1 MIKPILSIVIV
12 SYNTAEITTNCLKSV
27 LSDKGLEFNLDKKY
41 SDKQPSTIPTEIIVV
56 DNASTDNSV
65 SEIKKFQNSL
75 KIAKRSKVPIA
86 KNIGKNCKLKILR
99 NSTNVG
105 FAKANNLCFEIA
117 SGNFVLL
124 LNSDTIIKHS
134 AISQSLIW
142 LSAHPEAGVCTGQL
156 LNKDG
161 TIQPTGGFFPNLLN
175 TFAWSLFLDDLPFIN
190 KLIPPIHPHPPQF
203 YTKDNFYL
211 KDRQLDWVTAAF
223 MLTRK
228 EIINKT
234 KGFDPNYFMYAEE
247 IEWSYRIKKTFP
259 KLQTWYLIGPQIIH
273 LGGASATNNTDK
285 LLREYTGI
293 LHFFKKHKPGA
304 AKFARIFLQLG
315 CLLRSLFNPNY
326 KNLWQ
331 KI

>member
-1 MIKPILSIVIV
+1 MIKPILSIIIV
-12 SYNTAEITTNCLKSV
+12 SYNTAEITVNCLKSV
-27 LSDKGLEFNLDKKY
+27 LSDKGLEFDLDKKY
-41 SDKQPSTIPTEIIVV
+41 TDKEPSTIPAEIIVV
-56 DNASTDNSV
+56 DNASTDNTMARLQGLKTK
-65 SEIKKFQNSL
+65 IKLIKNSQNL
-75 KIAKRSKVPIA
+75 
-86 KNIGKNCKLKILR
+86 
-99 NSTNVG
+99 G
-105 FAKANNLCFEIA
+105 FAKANNQAFEKA
-117 SGNFVLL
+117 LGNFVLL

-156 LNKDG
+156 LNKDD

-175 TFAWSLFLDDLPFIN
+175 TLAWCLFLDDLPFVN
-190 KLIPPIHPHPPQF
+190 KLILPIHPHPPQF

-211 KDRQLDWVTAAF
+211 KDRQLDWVTGAF
-223 MLTRK
+223 MLVRK
-228 EIINKT
+228 EIIDKT
-234 KGFDPNYFMYAEE
+234 KGFDPDYFMYSEE
-247 IEWSYRIKKTFP
+247 VEWSYRIKKTFP

-293 LHFFKKHKPGA
+293 LHFFKKHKPNL
-304 AKFARIFLQLG
+304 AKFARIFLRLG
-315 CLLRSLFNPNY
+315 ALLRSLFNPNY

>member
-1 MIKPILSIVIV
+1 MIKPILSIIIV
-12 SYNTAEITTNCLKSV
+12 SYNTAEITINCLKSV
-27 LSDKGLEFNLDKKY
+27 LSDKGLELDLDKKY
-41 SDKQPSTIPTEIIVV
+41 TDKEPSTIPTEIIVV
-56 DNASTDNSV
+56 DNASTDNTMARLQGLKTK
-65 SEIKKFQNSL
+65 IKLIKNSQNL
-75 KIAKRSKVPIA
+75 
-86 KNIGKNCKLKILR
+86 
-99 NSTNVG
+99 G
-105 FAKANNLCFEIA
+105 FAKANNQAFEKA
-117 SGNFVLL
+117 LGNFVLL

-175 TFAWSLFLDDLPFIN
+175 TFTWCLFLDDLPFAN

-211 KDRQLDWVTAAF
+211 KDRQLDWVTGAF

-228 EIINKT
+228 EIIDKT
-234 KGFDPNYFMYAEE
+234 KGFDPNYFMYSEE
-247 IEWSYRIKKTFP
+247 VEWSYRIKKTFP
-259 KLQTWYLIGPQIIH
+259 TLQTWYLIGPQIIH

-285 LLREYTGI
+285 LLREYLGI
-293 LHFFKKHKPGA
+293 LHFFKKHKPNL
-304 AKFARIFLQLG
+304 AKFARISLRLG
-315 CLLRSLFNPNY
+315 ALLRSLFNPNY
-326 KNLWQ
+326 KKLWQ

>member
-1 MIKPILSIVIV
+1 MIKPVLSIIII
-12 SYNTAEITTNCLKSV
+12 SYNTAEITVNCLKSV
-27 LSDKGLEFNLDKKY
+27 LSDKSLEFNLNKKY
-41 SDKQPSTIPTEIIVV
+41 AKDEPDTIPTEIIVV
-56 DNASTDNSV
+56 DNASTDNTISRIQGLKTK
-65 SEIKKFQNSL
+65 IKLIKNSQNL
-75 KIAKRSKVPIA
+75 
-86 KNIGKNCKLKILR
+86 
-99 NSTNVG
+99 G
-105 FAKANNLCFEIA
+105 FAKANNQGFEKA
-117 SGNFVLL
+117 LGNFVLL

-175 TFAWSLFLDDLPFIN
+175 TFAWCLFLDDLPFIN
-190 KLIPPIHPHPPQF
+190 KLILPIHPHPPQF

-211 KDRQLDWVTAAF
+211 KDRQLDWVTGAF

-228 EIINKT
+228 EIIDKT
-234 KGFDPNYFMYAEE
+234 KGFDPDYFMYAEE
-247 IEWSYRIKKTFP
+247 VEWSYRIKKIFP
-259 KLQTWYLIGPQIIH
+259 NLQTWYLIGPQIIH

-285 LLREYTGI
+285 LLREYLGI
-293 LHFFKKHKPGA
+293 LHFFKKNKPKE
-304 AKFARIFLQLG
+304 AKFAKIFLRLG
-315 CLLRSLFNPNY
+315 ALLRSLFNPNY

>member
-1 MIKPILSIVIV
+1 MIKPILSIIIV
-12 SYNTAEITTNCLKSV
+12 SYNTAEITVNCLKSV
-27 LSDKGLEFNLDKKY
+27 LSDKGLEFYLDKKY
-41 SDKQPSTIPTEIIVV
+41 TTSTSATIPTEIIVV
-56 DNASTDNSV
+56 DNASTDDTTTRLKGLKTKINI
-65 SEIKKFQNSL
+65 IKNQ
-75 KIAKRSKVPIA
+75 
-86 KNIGKNCKLKILR
+86 KNL
-99 NSTNVG
+99 G
-105 FAKANNLCFEIA
+105 FSKANNQGFKIA
-117 SGNFVLL
+117 SGNYILL

-175 TFAWSLFLDDLPFIN
+175 TFTWCLFLDDLPFVN

-211 KDRQLDWVTAAF
+211 KDRQLDWVTGAF
-223 MLTRK
+223 MLLRK
-228 EIINKT
+228 EIIDKT
-234 KGFDPNYFMYAEE
+234 KGFDPNYFMYSEE
-247 IEWSYRIKKTFP
+247 VEWSYRIKKTFP

-285 LLREYTGI
+285 LLREYLGI
-293 LHFFKKHKPGA
+293 LHFFKKHKPKE
-304 AKFARIFLQLG
+304 AKFARIFLRLG
-315 CLLRSLFNPNY
+315 ALLRSLFNSNY

>member
-1 MIKPILSIVIV
+1 MARLQGLKTKIKLIKNSQ
-12 SYNTAEITTNCLKSV
+12 
-27 LSDKGLEFNLDKKY
+27 NL
-41 SDKQPSTIPTEIIVV
+41 
-56 DNASTDNSV
+56 
-65 SEIKKFQNSL
+65 
-75 KIAKRSKVPIA
+75 
-86 KNIGKNCKLKILR
+86 
-99 NSTNVG
+99 G
-105 FAKANNLCFEIA
+105 FAKANNQAFEKA
-117 SGNFVLL
+117 LGNFVLL

-175 TFAWSLFLDDLPFIN
+175 TFTWCLFLDDLPFAN

-211 KDRQLDWVTAAF
+211 KDRQLDWVTGAF

-228 EIINKT
+228 EIIDKT
-234 KGFDPNYFMYAEE
+234 KGFDPNYFMYSEE
-247 IEWSYRIKKTFP
+247 VEWSYRIKKTFP
-259 KLQTWYLIGPQIIH
+259 TLQTWYLIGPQIIH

-285 LLREYTGI
+285 LLREYLGI
-293 LHFFKKHKPGA
+293 LHFFKKHKPNL
-304 AKFARIFLQLG
+304 AKFARISLRLG
-315 CLLRSLFNPNY
+315 ALLRSLFNPNY
-326 KNLWQ
+326 KKLWQ

>member
-1 MIKPILSIVIV
+1 MIKPILSIIIV
-12 SYNTAEITTNCLKSV
+12 SYNTAEITVNCLKSV
-27 LSDKGLEFNLDKKY
+27 LSDKGLEFDLDKKY
-41 SDKQPSTIPTEIIVV
+41 TTSTSATIPTEIIVV
-56 DNASTDNSV
+56 DNASTDDTTTRLKGLKTKINI
-65 SEIKKFQNSL
+65 IKNQ
-75 KIAKRSKVPIA
+75 
-86 KNIGKNCKLKILR
+86 KNL
-99 NSTNVG
+99 G
-105 FAKANNLCFEIA
+105 FSKANNQGFKIA
-117 SGNFVLL
+117 SGNYILL

-175 TFAWSLFLDDLPFIN
+175 TFTWCLFLDDLPFVN
-190 KLIPPIHPHPPQF
+190 KLIPPIHPHSPQF

-211 KDRQLDWVTAAF
+211 KDRQLDWVTGAF
-223 MLTRK
+223 MLLRK
-228 EIINKT
+228 EIIDKT
-234 KGFDPNYFMYAEE
+234 KGFDPNYFMYSEE
-247 IEWSYRIKKTFP
+247 VEWSYRIKKTFP

-285 LLREYTGI
+285 LLREYLGI
-293 LHFFKKHKPGA
+293 LHFFKKHKPKE
-304 AKFARIFLQLG
+304 AKFARIFLRLG
-315 CLLRSLFNPNY
+315 ALLRSLFNSNY

>member
-1 MIKPILSIVIV
+1 MIKPVLSIIII
-12 SYNTAEITTNCLKSV
+12 SYNTAEITVNCLRSV
-27 LSDKGLEFNLDKKY
+27 FKDKGLEFDLTKKY
-41 SDKQPSTIPTEIIVV
+41 SNDTPDSIPTEIIVI

-65 SEIKKFQNSL
+65 PEIKKIQNSL
-75 KIAKRSKVPIA
+75 KI
-86 KNIGKNCKLKILR
+86 KNCELKILC

-105 FAKANNLCFEIA
+105 FAKANNLGFDIA
-117 SGNFVLL
+117 QGNFVLL

-175 TFAWSLFLDDLPFIN
+175 TFTWSFFLDDLPFVNII
-190 KLIPPIHPHPPQF
+190 IPPIHPHPPQF

-211 KDRQLDWVTAAF
+211 KDRQLDWVTGAF

-228 EIINKT
+228 ELIDKT

-247 IEWSYRIKKTFP
+247 VEWSYRIKKTFP
-259 KLQTWYLIGPQIIH
+259 DLQTWYLIGPQIIH
-273 LGGASATNNTDK
+273 LGGASSSNSTDK
-285 LLREYTGI
+285 LLNEYLGI
-293 LHFFKKHKPGA
+293 LHFFKKHKPA
-304 AKFARIFLQLG
+304 SAKFARIFLRLG
-315 CLLRSLFNPNY
+315 AFLRSLINPNY

>member
-1 MIKPILSIVIV
+1 MIKPVLSIIII
-12 SYNTAEITTNCLKSV
+12 SYNTAEITVNCLKSV
-27 LSDKGLEFNLDKKY
+27 LTDKGLEFDLDKKY
-41 SDKQPSTIPTEIIVV
+41 AKNEPDTIPTEIIVI
-56 DNASTDNSV
+56 DNASTDNTISRLQGLKTK
-65 SEIKKFQNSL
+65 IKLIKNSQNL
-75 KIAKRSKVPIA
+75 
-86 KNIGKNCKLKILR
+86 
-99 NSTNVG
+99 G
-105 FAKANNLCFEIA
+105 FAKANNQAFEKA
-117 SGNFVLL
+117 LGNFVLL

-156 LNKDG
+156 LNEDG

-175 TFAWSLFLDDLPFIN
+175 TLAWCLFLDDLPFVN
-190 KLIPPIHPHPPQF
+190 KLILPIHPHPPQF

-211 KDRQLDWVTAAF
+211 KDRQLDWVTGAF

-228 EIINKT
+228 EIIDKT
-234 KGFDPNYFMYAEE
+234 KGFDPNYFMYSEE

-259 KLQTWYLIGPQIIH
+259 KLQTWFLIGPQIIH

-285 LLREYTGI
+285 LLREYKGI
-293 LHFFKKHKPGA
+293 LHFFKKHKPKL

-315 CLLRSLFNPNY
+315 ALLRSLFNPNY